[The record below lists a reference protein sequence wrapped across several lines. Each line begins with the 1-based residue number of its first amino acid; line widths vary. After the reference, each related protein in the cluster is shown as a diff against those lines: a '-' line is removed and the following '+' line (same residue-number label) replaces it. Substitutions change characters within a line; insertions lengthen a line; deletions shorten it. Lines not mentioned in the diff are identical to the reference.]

1 MGLMDTKS
9 TEMKTKIL
17 LLALFLI
24 GINSFA
30 QDAKKLSKN
39 LKVTITGQ
47 FDKTAGLSFD
57 HSVADKHGFDEISAA
72 FKTAFANN
80 GLVINDKPR
89 YVITMDYKYGYVIA
103 AYKFQYS
110 NLTAQILDLSNNKT
124 IVGTITY
131 SGRFDLDPLG
141 NGIAVE
147 LKK

>member
-1 MGLMDTKS
+1 
-9 TEMKTKIL
+9 MKTKIL
-17 LLALFLI
+17 LIALFLI

-30 QDAKKLSKN
+30 QDEKKLKKN

-57 HSVADKHGFDEISAA
+57 HSVPDKHGFEEISRA

-80 GLVINDKPR
+80 GLIINDKPR

-110 NLTAQILDLSNNKT
+110 NLTTQILDLQNNKT
-124 IVGTITY
+124 IVGTIVYT
-131 SGRFDLDPLG
+131 GKFDIDALG
-141 NGIAVE
+141 NGVAIE
-147 LKK
+147 MKK